1 MTTATWKPEYTAHA
15 QAIWKAYLQQHD
27 LSNQRGK
34 VAAIDP
40 ESGRV
45 WIGDNGV
52 EIAGQM
58 KAEGVDV
65 PMYLVRVGYD
75 HFLRK

>member
-15 QAIWKAYLQQHD
+15 QAIWKAYQQHD

-45 WIGDNGV
+45 WIGANGV

-58 KAEGVDV
+58 KAEGVDE